1 MKFRK
6 FQSSLAIDRDKCE
19 KAEGR
24 PICESEARESFWCV
38 RDGIPCKRSGTCARL
53 VLSGTRWT
61 LASRRSRLDER
72 DVLSR
77 RVRSETDA
85 AGSKC
90 EWLPT

>member
-1 MKFRK
+1 MKSRREGQFVNPRLG
-6 FQSSLAIDRDKCE
+6 SLF
-19 KAEGR
+19 GV
-24 PICESEARESFWCV
+24 FL
-38 RDGIPCKRSGTCARL
+38 DGIHCARSRTRTML

-61 LASRRSRLDER
+61 LASRRSKLGARG
-72 DVLSR
+72 VLSR